1 MEKTFEITET
11 EFKQIWEWKVTTSSP
26 CLYPCSV
33 GSILLLQ
40 FLKAET
46 LSWKSCLNS
55 ERSIVATNPGNQLVC
70 QGFTISNSKQCL
82 PQRGAMRELKE
93 LFLSLDDCNQL
104 ISTLFDLPEKKI
116 ICHNSTVIWSLG
128 GSLDLS
134 RLQDCLL
141 KMLPH
146 WPQFGNASYINV
158 FHNTTLLFTSAI
170 RLISDI
176 KKD

>member
-11 EFKQIWEWKVTTSSP
+11 EFKQIWEWRVTTSSP
-26 CLYPCSV
+26 RLYPCSV
-33 GSILLLQ
+33 GSILLLE

-104 ISTLFDLPEKKI
+104 ISTLFDLPEKKSYAI
-116 ICHNSTVIWSLG
+116 TQQLSEALE
-128 GSLDLS
+128 DL
-134 RLQDCLL
+134 LIYQDCKIAFWRCYPIGLNL
-141 KMLPH
+141 ETPL
-146 WPQFGNASYINV
+146 
-158 FHNTTLLFTSAI
+158 T
-170 RLISDI
+170 
-176 KKD
+176 

>member
-11 EFKQIWEWKVTTSSP
+11 EFKQIWEWRVTTSSP
-26 CLYPCSV
+26 RLYPCSV
-33 GSILLLQ
+33 GSILLLE

-104 ISTLFDLPEKKI
+104 ISTLFDLPEKKSYAI
-116 ICHNSTVIWSLG
+116 TQQ
-128 GSLDLS
+128 LS
-134 RLQDCLL
+134 EALEGLLIYQDCKIAFWRCYPIGLNL
-141 KMLPH
+141 ETPL
-146 WPQFGNASYINV
+146 
-158 FHNTTLLFTSAI
+158 T
-170 RLISDI
+170 
-176 KKD
+176 

>member
-11 EFKQIWEWKVTTSSP
+11 EFNEG
-26 CLYPCSV
+26 SV
-33 GSILLLQ
+33 LHHHVCTHALWAILLLK

-116 ICHNSTVIWSLG
+116 ICHDSTVIWSLG

-146 WPQFGNASYINV
+146 WPQFGKASYINV